1 MIEMADFNF
10 KLPDISNQMLDVRGI
25 KAMNEEY
32 IQRQA
37 EKSAAEYQANIETIE
52 QSKTLREIADNT
64 AYLKDL
70 VLITREIKLNGD
82 ESNLIS
88 KAIYNISNAE
98 SKEDAANKLSEAL
111 AKLSSSGEFVGNMSN
126 IVSFL
131 TGLYNTVSSMV

>member
-131 TGLYNTVSSMV
+131 TGLYNTVSSMI

>member
-1 MIEMADFNF
+1 MADFNF